1 MQITLEQYEQIQP
14 VATVT
19 HGGHA
24 MRFTVP
30 NRATQWR
37 VQTLFKKEPCT
48 IEWLDS
54 FQPGEE
60 LLDVGA
66 NIGLYSVYAAIQR
79 GCRVTA
85 FEPESQNYALLN
97 RNIHLNHLSDRV
109 AAYCVAAM
117 DQLRL
122 DRLYLSQFDPH
133 GGGSCHS
140 FGAEVGFDL
149 AARPSPFAQGCIS
162 IDIDHAVETRMLA
175 VPDHI
180 KIDVDG
186 FEHKV
191 VAGAARTLKDRKLR
205 SLLIEVNPHLP
216 EHRDLMTHLAELG
229 FTHDPLQFQRVAR
242 TEGAFKGVGEMI
254 FRRGPGAPARVR
266 VTHTQKP
273 SFLQSDRAA
282 GQATAQAP
290 SAALGNPHSAVM
302 DAVLARIRACPVLPD
317 PFPYAVIDQVFPP
330 AYYELILKHFPP
342 DTDLIPLSETGRT
355 TGYDERL
362 VGLFNEEHFARLSP
376 ASRGFWVG
384 FADWLYDERFMDAV
398 IEHFGPAV
406 APRLAHLAQ
415 RGPVSIQGDALLVS
429 DKTRYA
435 IGPHTDAAHR
445 LITFLFYLP
454 ADRRYQAL
462 GTSLYRPKNSN
473 FRCAGGPHHPFDR
486 FERHSTVA
494 FLPNRLLL
502 FARTDQSFHGVEPI
516 TQTQV
521 ERHLLINN
529 IRLMA

>member
-1 MQITLEQYEQIQP
+1 MQINLEQYEQIQP
-14 VATVT
+14 VTKVK
-19 HGGHA
+19 HGGQT

-30 NRATQWR
+30 NRMTHWR
-37 VQTLFKKEPCT
+37 VQTLFSKEPCT

-66 NIGLYSVYAAIQR
+66 NIGLYTVYAAMVR
-79 GCRVTA
+79 GCQVTA

-97 RNIHLNHLSDRV
+97 RNIHLNQLSDRV
-109 AAYCVAAM
+109 TAYCAAAM
-117 DQLRL
+117 DQIKL
-122 DRLYLSQFDPH
+122 DRLFLSKFDFH

-149 AARPSPFAQGCIS
+149 AKRASPFAQGCIS
-162 IDIDHAVETRMLA
+162 IDIDQAVDNRMLA

-191 VAGAARTLKDRKLR
+191 VAGAAKTLQDRKVR
-205 SLLIEVNPHLP
+205 SLLIEVNPHLQ
-216 EHRDLMTHLAELG
+216 EHRALMDYLAELG
-229 FTHDPLQFQRVAR
+229 FSYDPQQFQRVAR
-242 TEGAFKGVGEMI
+242 TEGAFEGVGEII
-254 FRRGPGAPARVR
+254 FRRGTPARVR

-273 SFLQSDRAA
+273 AFLQAA
-282 GQATAQAP
+282 GSAAP
-290 SAALGNPHSAVM
+290 SAPTAPSATAHNPHAGVM
-302 DAVLARIRACPVLPD
+302 DEVLARIRACPVLAD
-317 PFPYAVIDQVFPP
+317 PFPHAVIDGVFPP
-330 AYYELILKHFPP
+330 AYYALMQEHFP
-342 DTDLIPLSETGRT
+342 TDATLTPLSETGRT

-362 VGLFNEEHFARLSP
+362 VALFNEAHFARLAP
-376 ASRGFWVG
+376 AAKDFWVG
-384 FADWLYDERFMDAV
+384 LADWLYDERFMDAV
-398 IEHFGPAV
+398 IEHFGDAV

-454 ADRRYQAL
+454 ADDRHRAL
-462 GTSLYRPKNSN
+462 GTSIYRPKDPG
-473 FRCAGGPHHPFDR
+473 FRCAGGPHHVFER
-486 FERHSTVA
+486 FERLRTVE
-494 FLPNRLLL
+494 FLPNRLFM

-516 TQTQV
+516 TEAV
-521 ERHLLINN
+521 VDRHLLINN

>member
-19 HGGHA
+19 HGGQA

-30 NRATQWR
+30 NRMTQWR

-66 NIGLYSVYAAIQR
+66 NIGLYSVYAAMQR

-97 RNIHLNHLSDRV
+97 RNIHLNQLSDRV
-109 AAYCVAAM
+109 TAYCAAAM
-117 DQLRL
+117 DQIKL
-122 DRLYLSQFDPH
+122 DRLFLSQFDFH

-140 FGAEVGFDL
+140 FGSEVGFDL
-149 AARPSPFAQGCIS
+149 AHRASPFAQGCIS
-162 IDIDHAVETRMLA
+162 IDIDQAVDNRMLA

-191 VAGAARTLKDRKLR
+191 VAGAARTLQDRKVR

-216 EHRDLMTHLAELG
+216 EHQALLAYLAELG
-229 FTHDPLQFQRVAR
+229 FSYDPLQFQRVAR
-242 TEGAFKGVGEMI
+242 TEGAFVGVGEII
-254 FRRGPGAPARVR
+254 FRRPVPSQASSPVR
-266 VTHTQKP
+266 VTHTRKP
-273 SFLQSDRAA
+273 EFLQAA
-282 GQATAQAP
+282 GRSTAEAG
-290 SAALGNPHSAVM
+290 AAASDNPHAGVM
-302 DAVLARIRACPVLPD
+302 DAVLARIRACPVERA
-317 PFPYAVIDQVFPP
+317 PFPHAVVDGVFPP
-330 AYYELILKHFPP
+330 DYYALMQQHFPP
-342 DTDLIPLSETGRT
+342 DAQLTPLSETGRT

-362 VGLFNEEHFARLSP
+362 VALFTEAHFARLTP
-376 ASRGFWVG
+376 ASRAFWVG
-384 FADWLYDERFMDAV
+384 LADWLYDERFMDAV
-398 IEHFGPAV
+398 IEHFGDAV

-454 ADRRYQAL
+454 PDERHQAL
-462 GTSLYRPKNSN
+462 GTSLYTPKDAA
-473 FRCAGGPHHPFDR
+473 FRCAGGPHHSFDR
-486 FERHSTVA
+486 FERLSTVA
-494 FLPNRLLL
+494 YLPNRLFL

-516 TQTQV
+516 TEAV
-521 ERHLLINN
+521 VDRHLLINN